1 MTKTKM
7 IRNKIAK
14 VLFVLY
20 ALLSAATAMGEES
33 ISVTLLTDEG
43 VERPLGISTAER
55 NLGVVLSEIN
65 RAQAAKTI
73 LTTKDCPWTTSR

>member
-43 VERPLGISTAER
+43 VERPLSISTAER
-55 NLGVVLSEIN
+55 NLGIVLSEIK
-65 RAQAAKTI
+65 KTNS
-73 LTTKDCPWTTSR
+73 L